1 MEMMSRRGDASKPPG
16 AAHYLVVG
24 LGNPGE
30 RYRHN
35 RHNIG
40 FHCVERLARDHG
52 IELSKKRFKAVWGQG
67 RIDGQSVIVAM
78 PQTFM
83 NDSGQAVAPLSRWFK
98 ITPEHIMVV
107 YDDLDLPTGRVRL
120 RPGGSS
126 GGHHGIESIIEALGT
141 RDFTRLRI
149 GIGRPEFGDPIDYVL
164 NDISREQEPVLAEA
178 CKVAVRAIECFL
190 TRGIRE
196 AMNQFNGLATGVA
209 EGREDER

>member
-1 MEMMSRRGDASKPPG
+1 
-16 AAHYLVVG
+16 
-24 LGNPGE
+24 
-30 RYRHN
+30 
-35 RHNIG
+35 
-40 FHCVERLARDHG
+40 
-52 IELSKKRFKAVWGQG
+52 
-67 RIDGQSVIVAM
+67 VIVAM

-98 ITPEHIMVV
+98 ITPERIMVI

-141 RDFTRLRI
+141 RDFARLRI

-178 CKVAVRAIECFL
+178 CEVAVSAIECFL

>member
-1 MEMMSRRGDASKPPG
+1 MPAG
-16 AAHYLVVG
+16 ALQYLVVG

-30 RYRHN
+30 RYRRN

-40 FHCVERLARDHG
+40 FHCVERLAREHG
-52 IELSKKRFKAVWGQG
+52 IAMSKKRFKAAWGLG
-67 RIDGQSVIVAM
+67 RIGGQPVVLAM

-98 ITPEHIMVV
+98 IPPERIMVV
-107 YDDLDLPTGRVRL
+107 YDDLDLPAGRVRL

-126 GGHHGIESIIEALGT
+126 GGHHGIESIISALGT
-141 RDFTRLRI
+141 RDFSRLRI

-164 NDISREQEPVLAEA
+164 NDICQEQEPVLVEA
-178 CKVAVRAIECFL
+178 CEVAARAIECFL

-196 AMNQFNGLATGVA
+196 AMNLYNGLATGAA
-209 EGREDER
+209 EKQEDER